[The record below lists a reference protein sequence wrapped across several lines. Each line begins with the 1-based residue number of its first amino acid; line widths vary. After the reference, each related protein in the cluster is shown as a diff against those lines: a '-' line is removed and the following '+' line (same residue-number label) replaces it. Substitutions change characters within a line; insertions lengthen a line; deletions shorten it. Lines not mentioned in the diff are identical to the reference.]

1 MTSSSAPALAIEAR
15 NLSRRYGER
24 VALDRLTL
32 QIAEGIVFGLVGPNG
47 AGKSTTLR
55 ILCGLLQPSSGEVTV
70 AGRSPVRERRA
81 LQQVIGIMPQTFGL
95 YSYLTV
101 RENLEFYADLYVP
114 SGRSARARIAE
125 VMELTGLNAY
135 AAVRPPELSGGWR
148 QRLALACAI
157 LHHPRVLFL
166 DEPTAGVDP
175 VSRRLFWDLIHELN
189 VGGTTI
195 FVTTHYMEEV
205 ERCNVV
211 GLLSEGKL
219 RLSGSPNELK
229 QTASRDREL
238 IAIACDECERA
249 FAAMRGATGL
259 CDAYVY
265 GDQLHLSFAVGHDGH
280 AQAASRLADAGI
292 PVMRIVPRPPTME
305 DVFVAASGSSP

>member
-1 MTSSSAPALAIEAR
+1 MTSAAAPALAIETR
-15 NLSRRYGER
+15 NLTRRYGER

-55 ILCGLLQPSSGEVTV
+55 ILCGLLQPSSGEVKV

-81 LQQVIGIMPQTFGL
+81 VQEVIGIMPQTFAL
-95 YSYLTV
+95 YGYLTV

-114 SGRSARARIAE
+114 SGRMARARIAE

-135 AAVRPPELSGGWR
+135 AGVRPPELSGGWR

-189 VGGTTI
+189 VGGATI

-205 ERCNVV
+205 ERCNAI
-211 GLLSEGKL
+211 GLLSQGTL
-219 RLSGSPNELK
+219 RLSGSPIELK
-229 QTASRDREL
+229 QAASRGREL
-238 IAIACDECERA
+238 IAVDCEERERA
-249 FAAMRGATGL
+249 FAALRGANGL

-265 GDQLHLSFAVGHDGH
+265 GDQLHLSFAIGHDGR
-280 AQAASRLADAGI
+280 AEAASRLAGAGVKVLGI
-292 PVMRIVPRPPTME
+292 NPRPPTME
-305 DVFVAASGSSP
+305 DVFVAASGSS

>member
-1 MTSSSAPALAIEAR
+1 MTLAIETR
-15 NLSRRYGER
+15 DLSRRYGER

-32 QIAEGIVFGLVGPNG
+32 QVPDGVVFGLVGPNG

-55 ILCGLLQPSSGEVTV
+55 ILCGLVQPTSGEVQV

-101 RENLEFYADLYVP
+101 RENLEFYADLYVS
-114 SGRSARARIAE
+114 SGRQARARIAE
-125 VMELTGLNAY
+125 VMELAGLGAY
-135 AAVRPPELSGGWR
+135 ATARPPELSGGWR
-148 QRLALACAI
+148 QRLALGCAI

-175 VSRRLFWDLIHELN
+175 VSRRLFWDLIHDLS

-205 ERCNVV
+205 ERCNAI
-211 GLLSEGKL
+211 GLISQGRL
-219 RLSGSPNELK
+219 RLSGSPLELK
-229 QTASRDREL
+229 QAAKRDAEL
-238 IAIACDECERA
+238 IAVDCDERERA
-249 FAAMRGATGL
+249 FAALREAAGL
-259 CDAYVY
+259 RDAYVY
-265 GDQLHLSFAVGHDGH
+265 GDRLHLCFALGHDGL
-280 AQAASRLADAGI
+280 AQTEALLGRAAVHVHCI
-292 PVMRIVPRPPTME
+292 EPRPPTME
-305 DVFVAASGSSP
+305 DVFVAASGATT